1 MYFNERR
8 LYQYYSPFTTLVNL
22 YSCPWKIWCR
32 KSSMI
37 LGFDASTT
45 LSSGRW
51 SIFELLVAGDPG
63 MEDDVDIVN
72 SVANKLS
79 ALLQI
84 VRYAT
89 VTIFYFKCV
98 PMSFF
103 CNASKY
109 RSRNSID
116 NKCFIFVLAV
126 LSLACLMYR

>member
-1 MYFNERR
+1 
-8 LYQYYSPFTTLVNL
+8 
-22 YSCPWKIWCR
+22 
-32 KSSMI
+32 MI

-45 LSSGRW
+45 LSSGRC

-98 PMSFF
+98 LSVPY
-103 CNASKY
+103 CCVQCH
-109 RSRNSID
+109 D
-116 NKCFIFVLAV
+116 NKKTKQYPFYSQHGEIDFEAV
-126 LSLACLMYR
+126 VKLSDG

>member
-1 MYFNERR
+1 
-8 LYQYYSPFTTLVNL
+8 
-22 YSCPWKIWCR
+22 
-32 KSSMI
+32 MI
-37 LGFDASTT
+37 LGFVASTII
-45 LSSGRW
+45 SSGRG

-79 ALLQI
+79 DLLQI

-103 CNASKY
+103 VMQVKIEVGTRRTIN
-109 RSRNSID
+109 
-116 NKCFIFVLAV
+116 VLK
-126 LSLACLMYR
+126 LS

>member
-1 MYFNERR
+1 
-8 LYQYYSPFTTLVNL
+8 
-22 YSCPWKIWCR
+22 
-32 KSSMI
+32 MI
-37 LGFDASTT
+37 LGFVASITM
-45 LSSGRW
+45 SSGRC

-103 CNASKY
+103 VMQVNIEVGTRLTINLLY
-109 RSRNSID
+109 
-116 NKCFIFVLAV
+116 
-126 LSLACLMYR
+126 LS